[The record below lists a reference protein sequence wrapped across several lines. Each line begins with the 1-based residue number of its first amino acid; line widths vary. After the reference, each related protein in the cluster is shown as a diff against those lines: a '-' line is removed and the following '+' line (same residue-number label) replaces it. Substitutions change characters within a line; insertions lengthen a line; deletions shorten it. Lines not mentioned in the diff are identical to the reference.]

1 MQRMRGAGRDIG
13 VTQRCRQSF
22 LRDRRKV
29 VSVDEIMSDARMIG
43 MLGELG
49 IEDCGRF
56 ERSRIGLAAQ
66 RLACDERPHRRW
78 TKSADGLASTGL
90 AAGRAWPP
98 IVEYCLAT

>member
-1 MQRMRGAGRDIG
+1 
-13 VTQRCRQSF
+13 
-22 LRDRRKV
+22 
-29 VSVDEIMSDARMIG
+29 MSDAQMIG

-56 ERSRIGLAAQ
+56 ERSRIGLVAQ

-78 TKSADGLASTGL
+78 TRSADGLASTGL

-98 IVEYCLAT
+98 IVEYCLATREPRIAASQTEQSVGVPRSVR